1 MPAAGGCPPVVKL
14 LYYCFRFF
22 DEEGFSPGR
31 IFRRGRRC
39 SRYALRKEKDMKK
52 QTLSV
57 RGKRWSRWP
66 VAVLVAV
73 TAVPLTVLGADRLVL
88 CEEFTS
94 TT

>member
-1 MPAAGGCPPVVKL
+1 
-14 LYYCFRFF
+14 
-22 DEEGFSPGR
+22 
-31 IFRRGRRC
+31 
-39 SRYALRKEKDMKK
+39 MKK

-88 CEEFTS
+88 CEEFTA